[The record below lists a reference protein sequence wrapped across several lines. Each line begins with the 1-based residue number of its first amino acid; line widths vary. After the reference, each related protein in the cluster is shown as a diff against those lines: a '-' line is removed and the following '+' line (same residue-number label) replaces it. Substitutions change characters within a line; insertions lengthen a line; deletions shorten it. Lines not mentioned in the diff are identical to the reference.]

1 MGAVTNRD
9 HYVSAKEIMGT
20 YASLAAYA
28 GDSPMLMRQ
37 SERTAWARAWD
48 AYCKTRGRL
57 AFLRGIPGG
66 FCTLTTLERL
76 SPKFHSWLDE
86 PYDGDAVAMSPKAEL
101 ESSLGDTLAPMGLR
115 PARLTED
122 EKRRIIASARSDVA
136 EAYAEARTKG
146 DESNG

>member
-1 MGAVTNRD
+1 MGVATNRD
-9 HYVSAKEIMGT
+9 HYVSAKGIMGT
-20 YASLAAYA
+20 YATLAKYA

-48 AYCKTRGRL
+48 AYCKKRGRL
-57 AFLRGIPGG
+57 VFLRGIPGG

-86 PYDGDAVAMSPKAEL
+86 PYDGDAETVNPKAEL
-101 ESSLGDTLAPMGLR
+101 EDSLGDVLASRGLR

-122 EKRRIIASARSDVA
+122 EKKRFFASARADVD
-136 EAYAEARTKG
+136 EAYAKTRATGVEDDG
-146 DESNG
+146 